1 MGPGIWSQYCLLIAF
16 KSSRSISEKS
26 LEYSPGATLWPCL
39 LRFMSPAHLPSSL
52 SCFMTLEENFSLW
65 SLSILRLLKDG
76 YLPTPGMDEVGRRGE
91 VVV

>member
-1 MGPGIWSQYCLLIAF
+1 
-16 KSSRSISEKS
+16 
-26 LEYSPGATLWPCL
+26 
-39 LRFMSPAHLPSSL
+39 
-52 SCFMTLEENFSLW
+52 MTLEENFSLW